1 MRYWFIKRV
10 KGNLNDFSIFTES
23 GHNYDRKL
31 KGGLVTEGVRR
42 SYRRILHR
50 FQACPGRRGEQ
61 SYIGARG
68 VMMTA
73 AR

>member
-31 KGGLVTEGVRR
+31 KGGQLIADGSPR
-42 SYRRILHR
+42 STILHR
-50 FQACPGRRGEQ
+50 ILEMRTGKDERSCLG
-61 SYIGARG
+61 
-68 VMMTA
+68 
-73 AR
+73 

>member
-31 KGGLVTEGVRR
+31 KGGQLIADGSPR
-42 SYRRILHR
+42 STILHR
-50 FQACPGRRGEQ
+50 ILEMHR
-61 SYIGARG
+61 
-68 VMMTA
+68 
-73 AR
+73 